1 LKNLSSLAI
10 KSWLLFEIAN
20 FASSLL
26 VLLSRDSSLKWPKI
40 VDVFD
45 FSGKC
50 FICLRIR
57 IWIVCNFFMILW
69 VGDES
74 EMNA

>member
-1 LKNLSSLAI
+1 MDLSSLA
-10 KSWLLFEIAN
+10 KLWLLFEIAN
-20 FASSLL
+20 LASSFL
-26 VLLSRDSSLKWPKI
+26 VVLSRNSSLKLPRI

-57 IWIVCNFFMILW
+57 ICIVCNFFMILW

-74 EMNA
+74 GMNA